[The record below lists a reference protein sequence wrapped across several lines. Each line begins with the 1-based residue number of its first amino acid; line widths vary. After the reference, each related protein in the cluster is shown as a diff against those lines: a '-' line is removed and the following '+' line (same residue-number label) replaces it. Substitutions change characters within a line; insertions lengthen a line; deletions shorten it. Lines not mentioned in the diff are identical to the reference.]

1 MTVFEQSQFMAAG
14 LFIRARMARWVAHHA
29 VAVFVVL
36 SAAFGPAIVMLHP
49 PLRAP
54 DEAAHFVRAY
64 GIARGDI
71 IPSTVDGMGR
81 KGIHLPASLAAD
93 FHFFEE
99 VRHRVSAG
107 DMSYRDVM
115 SGFATRPT
123 DISVHIGAPIFVLY
137 TGSEGYSPIPYL
149 PYAIAAFIAR
159 ICSFDFVNTL
169 YLMRFAGL
177 IAFTAI
183 IAYAIAL
190 VPFFAWTF
198 VAVAMLPAALYGR
211 AVISA
216 DGASLAAA
224 MMVVALSLRG
234 AARLAGPN
242 RLAESAWMAA
252 CLLTKPPQIA
262 FTLLAL
268 MKRPL
273 RDSLAQWTSIALVTL
288 PGMLL
293 LGLWLFASAGDT
305 GTWRYADLGEARPRE
320 FDPVWKLGYL
330 LDHPGHFLSA
340 SLQTFDASVEI
351 GKQMIGVLGWLETP
365 LHAWAYPVLGLLL
378 LAALFAPM
386 KFDRET
392 RPRVI
397 IVALA
402 SFLAYGLAI
411 FLVCYLAWT
420 PISADR
426 IHGVQGRYFIVV
438 LPLVAVVLSAFLRR
452 GVPQLLPGFAATLGA
467 VIGGVA
473 TIEAILRVDWQAG
486 W

>member
-1 MTVFEQSQFMAAG
+1 MTVFEQSQFLAAG
-14 LFIRARMARWVAHHA
+14 LFIRARIARWLAHHA

-54 DEAAHFVRAY
+54 DEAAHFLRAY
-64 GIARGDI
+64 GIAQGDI
-71 IPSTVDGMGR
+71 VPATVDGMGR
-81 KGIHLPASLAAD
+81 KGIHLPARLAAD
-93 FHFFEE
+93 FYFFEE
-99 VRHRVSAG
+99 VRYRVSAG
-107 DMSYRDVM
+107 GMNYHEVLA
-115 SGFATRPT
+115 GFATRPI

-159 ICSFDFVNTL
+159 ISSFDFVNTL

-177 IAFTAI
+177 MAFTAI
-183 IAYAIAL
+183 IATAIAL

-198 VAVAMLPAALYGR
+198 LAVAMLPAALYGR

-234 AARLAGPN
+234 AARLAGTS
-242 RLAESAWMAA
+242 RLAESLWMAA

-268 MKRPL
+268 MPRPL
-273 RDSLAQWTSIALVTL
+273 RDSFAQWRSIALVTL
-288 PGMLL
+288 PGVLL
-293 LGLWLFASAGDT
+293 LGLWLFVSAGDT
-305 GTWRYADLGEARPRE
+305 GTWRYAEDQVGAQE

-330 LDHPGHFLSA
+330 LNHPGHFLSA
-340 SLQTFDASVEI
+340 SLQTFDASAEI
-351 GKQMIGVLGWLETP
+351 GKQMIGVLGWLDIS
-365 LHAWAYPVLGLLL
+365 LQHWAYPVLGLLL

-392 RPRVI
+392 RRRVVV
-397 IVALA
+397 VALA

-411 FLVCYLAWT
+411 FLICYLAWT

-438 LPLVAVVLSAFLRR
+438 LPLVAVVVSAFLRR
-452 GVPQLLPGFAATLGA
+452 GVPRLWPASVAMLGA

-473 TIEAILRVDWQAG
+473 TIEAISRVDWQAA

>member
-1 MTVFEQSQFMAAG
+1 MTVFEQSQVIIAS
-14 LFIRARMARWVAHHA
+14 LSLRERIARWLAHHA
-29 VAVFVVL
+29 VVVFVVL

-54 DEAAHFVRAY
+54 DEAAHFLRAY
-64 GIARGDI
+64 GIAQGDI

-81 KGIHLPASLAAD
+81 KGTHLPASLAAD

-107 DMSYRDVM
+107 DMSYREVL

-137 TGSEGYSPIPYL
+137 TGSEGYSPLPYL
-149 PYAIAAFIAR
+149 PYVAAALIAR
-159 ICSFDFVNTL
+159 IFSLDFVNTL

-177 IAFTAI
+177 VAFTAI
-183 IAYAIAL
+183 IAYSIAL
-190 VPFFAWTF
+190 VPFFGWTF

-234 AARLAGPN
+234 AARIASHSG
-242 RLAESAWMAA
+242 LAESLWMAA
-252 CLLTKPPQIA
+252 CLLTKPPQIT

-273 RDSLAQWTSIALVTL
+273 RDSLVQWTSIALVTL
-288 PGMLL
+288 PGVLL
-293 LGLWLFASAGDT
+293 LGLWLLATAGDT
-305 GTWRYADLGEARPRE
+305 GTWRYAELGEVRARE
-320 FDPVWKLGYL
+320 YDPVWKLGYL

-351 GKQMIGVLGWLETP
+351 GKQMIGVLGWLETT
-365 LHAWAYPVLGLLL
+365 LHDWAYPVLGLLL
-378 LAALFAPM
+378 LAALFARIEL
-386 KFDRET
+386 DGATLR
-392 RPRVI
+392 RVAV
-397 IVALA
+397 VALA
-402 SFLAYGLAI
+402 SFFAYGLAI

-420 PISADR
+420 PITADR

-438 LPLVAVVLSAFLRR
+438 LPLAAIVLSAFLRR
-452 GVPQLLPGFAATLGA
+452 VPRLLPASAAMLGA
-467 VIGGVA
+467 VIGGAA
-473 TIEAILRVDWQAG
+473 TIEAILRVDWQIV